1 VSGTHSLLAP
11 SDAERWSRCVGAL
24 HHSRGEPDV
33 DKEYN
38 ASGTCS
44 HYLGAWALENPQL
57 DLDSWLGKQLKFG
70 AFEFTIDAERLER
83 VATYVRN
90 VQREPGQLW
99 VEKRINTSPV
109 LGLPNQEG
117 HADAVKLDLMGQVEI
132 SGALHRGV
140 LSVHD
145 FKDGYI
151 RVDARDNLQGVLYLA
166 GALYEYDLLADIG
179 ALRFCI
185 HQPKIRHYDEW
196 TYTRAEIERYLD
208 VIRPVA
214 KLAYDIYYGKVP
226 FDPAIHLNPGEEQ
239 CQWCPVRG
247 SCTARAARI
256 AAMFA
261 PLVNRHALDDD
272 TLSAIY
278 LRLDE
283 IEGAVRDFRIE
294 AYKRA
299 IAGHTIKG
307 HKLVYGNKGPR
318 GWKKDTL
325 PAIETALR
333 EKLPEEKVFQPRE
346 LISPTQANKLIKGD
360 GFKPFAEYITQ
371 SEASLKLVPESA
383 PGDPVEVPKFG
394 VVPQTESL
402 I

>member
-1 VSGTHSLLAP
+1 MSGTHSLLSP
-11 SDAERWSRCVGAL
+11 SAAEWWSRCVGAP
-24 HHSRGEPDV
+24 HYTRGEADV

-44 HYLGAWALENPQL
+44 HYLAAWALENPQL
-57 DLDSWLGKQLKFG
+57 DLDSWLGKKLKFG
-70 AFEFTIDAERLER
+70 EFEFTIDEERLER
-83 VATYVRN
+83 VETYVRAVN
-90 VQREPGQLW
+90 REPGQLA

-109 LGLPNQEG
+109 LALPNQEG

-132 SGALHRGV
+132 NGALHRGV
-140 LSVHD
+140 LTVHD
-145 FKDGYI
+145 FKDGYV

-185 HQPKIRHYDEW
+185 HQPKINHYDEW
-196 TYTRAEIERYLD
+196 AYTRAEIEQYIEIL
-208 VIRPVA
+208 RPVA

-226 FDPAIHLNPGEEQ
+226 FEPSQHLIPGEDQ
-239 CQWCPVRG
+239 CTWCPARG
-247 SCTARAARI
+247 HCTARAAHI

-283 IEGAVRDFRIE
+283 IEGAVRDFRAE

-299 IAGHTIKG
+299 ISGHTIKG
-307 HKLVYGNKGPR
+307 HKLVYGNR
-318 GWKKDTL
+318 GARKWKDGAM
-325 PAIETALR
+325 PAIVAALR
-333 EKLPEEKVFQPRE
+333 EKLPEAQVFEPLE
-346 LISPTQANKLIKGD
+346 VISPARANKLIKGEA
-360 GFKPFAEYITQ
+360 FKPFAEYVTQ
-371 SEASLKLVPESA
+371 ADASLKLVPESA

-394 VVPQTESL
+394 VIPQAESL

>member
-33 DKEYN
+33 DMEYN

-44 HYLGAWALENPQL
+44 HWLGAWALENPQL
-57 DLDSWLGKQLKFG
+57 DLNTWLGAKMKFG
-70 AFEFTIDAERLER
+70 TFEFVIDEERLER
-83 VATYVRN
+83 VETYVRG
-90 VQREPGQLW
+90 VRREPGQLW

-117 HADAVKLDLMGQVEI
+117 HADAVKLDLMSQVEI
-132 SGALHRGV
+132 NGALHRGV
-140 LSVHD
+140 LTVHD

-179 ALRFCI
+179 AFRFVI
-185 HQPKIRHYDEW
+185 HQPKIKHFDEW
-196 TYTRAEIERYLD
+196 AYTRAEIDQYLE
-208 VIRPVA
+208 ILRPVA
-214 KLAYDIYYGKVP
+214 RLAYDIYYGKVP
-226 FDPAIHLNPGEEQ
+226 FDPAAHLNAGEEQ
-239 CQWCPVRG
+239 CTWCPVRG
-247 SCTARAARI
+247 NCTARAARI

-283 IEGAVRDFRIE
+283 IEGAVRDFRAE

-299 IAGHTIKG
+299 ISGHTIKG
-307 HKLVYGNKGPR
+307 HKLVYGNR
-318 GWKKDTL
+318 GARKWKSDAL
-325 PAIETALR
+325 LEIETALR

-346 LISPTQANKLIKGD
+346 LISPAQANKLIKGD
-360 GFKPFAEYITQ
+360 AFTPFAEHVTQ
-371 SEASLKLVPESA
+371 SDASLKLVPESA
-383 PGDPVEVPKFG
+383 PGAPVEVPKFG
-394 VVPQTESL
+394 VVPPTESL